1 MASLLALYDPL
12 YTLTGFVVGLI
23 VGMTGVGGGALMTPA
38 LVLLFGVHPATAV
51 GTDLL
56 YAGLTKAA
64 GTAVHGRNQTVD
76 WRVTRRLAA
85 GSLPTSLAT
94 LGALHALGISGD
106 FAASIISRA
115 LAVALLFTAAA
126 IVVGLRAGRRPEERP
141 EPPHRGATSTIL
153 LGVALGFLVT
163 ISSVGAG
170 AVGVTALMILYP
182 RMSIVRI
189 VGSDIA
195 HAVPLTLVA
204 GLGHVFLGSVDWTM
218 LGSLLLG
225 SIPGIVLASHY
236 APRVPDRWMR
246 PALALILTVVAI
258 KLLAK

>member
-1 MASLLALYDPL
+1 MSSILALYDPL

-23 VGMTGVGGGALMTPA
+23 VGVTGVGGGALMTPA

-76 WRVTRRLAA
+76 WRVTGRLAA
-85 GSLPTSLAT
+85 GSLPASLAT
-94 LGALHALGISGD
+94 LAVLHALGVSGD
-106 FAASIISRA
+106 AAASIISKA

-126 IVVGLRAGRRPEERP
+126 IVIGMRDRQRPEER
-141 EPPHRGATSTIL
+141 EPTIPRDGRATIA

-182 RMSIVRI
+182 RMPIVHI

-204 GLGHVFLGSVDWTM
+204 GLGHVFLGSVDWAM
-218 LGSLLLG
+218 LASLLLG

-246 PALALILTVVAI
+246 PALALILTVVAV

>member
-1 MASLLALYDPL
+1 MSSLLALYDPL

-56 YAGLTKAA
+56 YAGLTK
-64 GTAVHGRNQTVD
+64 GRRHGRAWPQPD
-76 WRVTRRLAA
+76 RRLARHPPLAA

-106 FAASIISRA
+106 FAASIISKA

-204 GLGHVFLGSVDWTM
+204 GPRARFPRLRRLDDARPRCCSAPF
-218 LGSLLLG
+218 
-225 SIPGIVLASHY
+225 PASCWP
-236 APRVPDRWMR
+236 AITRRACRTAGCGRRWR
-246 PALALILTVVAI
+246 
-258 KLLAK
+258 

>member
-1 MASLLALYDPL
+1 MSSLLALYDPL
-12 YTLTGFVVGLI
+12 YTLTGFVVGLV
-23 VGMTGVGGGALMTPA
+23 VGVTGVGGGALMTPA

-64 GTAVHGRNQTVD
+64 GAAVHGRNQTVD
-76 WRVTRRLAA
+76 WRVTGRLAA
-85 GSLPTSLAT
+85 GSLPASLAT
-94 LGALHALGISGD
+94 LAALHFLGVSGD
-106 FAASIISRA
+106 SAASIISKA

-126 IVVGLRAGRRPEERP
+126 IMVGLRAKKRPEDRP
-141 EPPHRGATSTIL
+141 EPRDRGAGPTIAL
-153 LGVALGFLVT
+153 GLALGVLVT

-170 AVGVTALMILYP
+170 AVGVTALMVLYP

-204 GLGHVFLGSVDWTM
+204 GLGHVFLGSVDWAM
-218 LGSLLLG
+218 LVSLLLG
-225 SIPGIVLASHY
+225 SIPGIVIASHY

-246 PALALILTVVAI
+246 PALALILTVVAV